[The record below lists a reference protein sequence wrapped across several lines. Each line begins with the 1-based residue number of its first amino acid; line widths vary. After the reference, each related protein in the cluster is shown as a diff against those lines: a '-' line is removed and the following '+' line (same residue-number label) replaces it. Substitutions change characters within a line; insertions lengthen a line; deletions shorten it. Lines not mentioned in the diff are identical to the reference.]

1 MIKSELS
8 LAANKLS
15 HEYYHYNEF
24 YCFSLY
30 GSEIIDSWGAF
41 FSVNKLKSSDFIE

>member
-15 HEYYHYNEF
+15 HEYYHHNEF
-24 YCFSLY
+24 
-30 GSEIIDSWGAF
+30 I
-41 FSVNKLKSSDFIE
+41 V

>member
-24 YCFSLY
+24 IVL
-30 GSEIIDSWGAF
+30 AF
-41 FSVNKLKSSDFIE
+41 TGQDNR

>member
-1 MIKSELS
+1 LRQVKIKIALINPGYREKLGVKSELS

-24 YCFSLY
+24 
-30 GSEIIDSWGAF
+30 I
-41 FSVNKLKSSDFIE
+41 V

>member
-24 YCFSLY
+24 IVWPLRIR
-30 GSEIIDSWGAF
+30 IIDNRARFLMLTS
-41 FSVNKLKSSDFIE
+41 

>member
-15 HEYYHYNEF
+15 YEYYHHNEF
-24 YCFSLY
+24 IVWPLRIR
-30 GSEIIDSWGAF
+30 IIDNWARFLMPTS
-41 FSVNKLKSSDFIE
+41 